1 MKKSLLSLTLLIGLL
16 GVPSLAAV
24 GWKRAWQCR
33 NHVGNWPT
41 RKEEERLA
49 RNKCTQMEI
58 QQGQS
63 LWEFIFL
70 QAGPSVAIFGTIA
83 AVAGLAK
90 KWEKKEEER
99 KKEERRRFVR
109 EKEKKDDWR
118 RAEEAMK
125 KGRGAVEGKK
135 ENPLYQVAE

>member
-1 MKKSLLSLTLLIGLL
+1 MKKSLLSLTLLIGLS

-33 NHVGNWPT
+33 NLGGQFEWNQT
-41 RKEEERLA
+41 RKERERLT
-49 RNKCTQMEI
+49 RNKCTDVEVRA
-58 QQGQS
+58 GNS
-63 LWEFIFL
+63 LWEFIVL

-99 KKEERRRFVR
+99 KKG
-109 EKEKKDDWR
+109 KGA
-118 RAEEAMK
+118 AEESL
-125 KGRGAVEGKK
+125 
-135 ENPLYQVAE
+135 LYQVAE